1 METLPTGHPGYT
13 AIPTWLLGQASP
25 IELAILLAIQEA
37 PGQCISL
44 AGLANKAGVCR
55 RMASKALIAMASR
68 GWLAKEATTED
79 DGGIGP
85 NRYFLRI
92 WGQLAGDAEGPPGLA
107 QPQGVERSEWG
118 NGAVPLDL
126 MATCSNKKGV
136 LFVYLALQLF
146 REPTISTLATV
157 CGMAPEDVRRSL
169 RWLASQGWIQ
179 RIDRPGSSSL
189 FRVFFERIGAQ
200 RG

>member
-25 IELAILLAIQEA
+25 TELAILLAIQEA
-37 PGQCISL
+37 PDQCISL
-44 AGLANKAGVCR
+44 VDLASRAGI
-55 RMASKALIAMASR
+55 SKSTLCTTLLGLKNR
-68 GWLAKEATTED
+68 GWLTKDYTYKG
-79 DGGIGP
+79 DGGNGP
-85 NRYFLRI
+85 NRYALTI
-92 WGQLAGDAEGPPGLA
+92 WDPRTREVV
-107 QPQGVERSEWG
+107 QPKQSPRPERCEWG

-157 CGMAPEDVRRSL
+157 CGMAPVDVRGSL
-169 RWLASQGWIQ
+169 RRLEAEGWIQ